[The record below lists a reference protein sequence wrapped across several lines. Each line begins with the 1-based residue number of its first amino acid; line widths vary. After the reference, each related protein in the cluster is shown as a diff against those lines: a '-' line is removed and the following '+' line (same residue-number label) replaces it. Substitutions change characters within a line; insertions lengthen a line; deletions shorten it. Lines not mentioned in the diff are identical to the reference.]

1 MFKTINV
8 LFACSV
14 VFVMLT
20 SGCQDPTPVEYRP
33 MLEQRL
39 RKLTS
44 IAEPNATESRIEK
57 GETTLLPAG
66 PLDLRQAIDIALT
79 YNPGL
84 KATLQDVGIAEQQIQ
99 IARSAFLPQISGRY
113 GHDFLDRDLE
123 ISLPGGLKSTL
134 LEREFQRAELDLK
147 WMLWDFG
154 RSLGRYRQAKFGRE
168 IASTNYR
175 RLRHSVIYQTTEA
188 YFSVLRAQKAKDIAI
203 DALYSAKS
211 QLETAENLFSQ
222 EIVAKDNVLRAKVQV
237 AEFKQ
242 QLIAAEN
249 AIRLTMNVLNR
260 IMGVNVNRP
269 TKIVDLTQ
277 KPEFNV
283 TIDWALQQ
291 AINHRP
297 EFEQVQLGI
306 RLRQE
311 ELTTAQAE
319 FLPEIFVANKL
330 THIEDTGELN
340 KNVAFTGVGIQINL
354 YSGGRRSA
362 QVHQARREIAKA
374 IEVAKSI
381 CDTIALEVRQAFLA
395 IEDAKARLD
404 VAETTISLAVENRRL
419 VLEKYK
425 NTIATPT
432 DVADAEAAHTRA
444 QQNYYT
450 ALYDH
455 IFSVEQLQF
464 AMGTNDISRPG
475 FNDRNGDESQL
486 ELKTKILK

>member
-1 MFKTINV
+1 MPKTIKKF
-8 LFACSV
+8 LICSV
-14 VFVMLT
+14 AFVILAG
-20 SGCQDPTPVEYRP
+20 GCQDPTPVEYRP

-39 RKLTS
+39 RKPTS
-44 IAEPNATESRIEK
+44 IAEPNAAESRIEK
-57 GETTLLPAG
+57 GAATPLPAG
-66 PLDLRQAIDIALT
+66 PLDLRQAIDIALAH
-79 YNPGL
+79 NPGL

-123 ISLPGGLKSTL
+123 VSLPGGLKSTL

-168 IASTNYR
+168 ITSTNYR

-188 YFSVLRAQKAKDIAI
+188 YFNVLRAQKAREIAI

-211 QLETAENLFSQ
+211 HLETAENLFSQ

-260 IMGVNVNRP
+260 TMGVNVNRP
-269 TKIVDLTQ
+269 TEIVDLTQ
-277 KPEFNV
+277 EPEFNMA
-283 TIDWALQQ
+283 IDWALQQ

-330 THIEDTGELN
+330 AHIEDTGELN
-340 KNVAFTGVGIQINL
+340 KNVAFTEVGIQINL

-362 QVHQARREIAKA
+362 QVHQARREITKA
-374 IEVAKSI
+374 IEVAKAI

-404 VAETTISLAVENRRL
+404 VAETVISLAAENRRL
-419 VLEKYK
+419 VLEKYR
-425 NTIATPT
+425 NTLATPT
-432 DVADAEAAHTRA
+432 DVADVEAANTKA

-450 ALYDH
+450 ALYDY
-455 IFSVEQLQF
+455 IFAVEQLQF
-464 AMGTNDISRPG
+464 AMGMNDLSRQG
-475 FNDRNGDESQL
+475 LNDRNGDGSRVEL
-486 ELKTKILK
+486 ETKIVK